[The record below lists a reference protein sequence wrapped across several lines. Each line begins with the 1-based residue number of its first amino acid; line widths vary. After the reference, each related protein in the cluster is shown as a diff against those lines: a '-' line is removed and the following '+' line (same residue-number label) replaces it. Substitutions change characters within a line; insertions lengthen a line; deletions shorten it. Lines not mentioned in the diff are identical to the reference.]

1 MILFLSL
8 LVRLWSF
15 GAASR
20 AWDTVLSAMCDAD
33 SGPGLSS
40 AAFSPFV
47 DRYKALDRPSNCEKI
62 TILNVTPLEAE
73 VQFFFEHDLKAETF
87 VLDPPSMRLKAKE
100 KQVGDGQ
107 VGQAPA
113 EAARSRFSCLLKALL
128 RFSLRGP
135 G

>member
-1 MILFLSL
+1 
-8 LVRLWSF
+8 
-15 GAASR
+15 
-20 AWDTVLSAMCDAD
+20 
-33 SGPGLSS
+33 
-40 AAFSPFV
+40 V

-73 VQFFFEHDLKAETF
+73 VQFSFEHDLKAETF